1 MSIKEIEKS
10 SAFTIP
16 TATAIR
22 FPVNGEENPD
32 GVHSTSKFPIL
43 SPVITQT
50 RRRRAVSTAKQKEP
64 AVVARRNARE
74 RKRVK
79 LVNDGFVRLRKHV
92 PTDPKNK
99 KLSKVK
105 TLRSA
110 IDYIRHLQHLL
121 SQANKHQLHTE
132 SDLDPAATSSTIEWI
147 ATDLK
152 REDEFK
158 EEYKP
163 IFTFTTQPRPRSPEP
178 TNGY

>member
-16 TATAIR
+16 TATTIR
-22 FPVNGEENPD
+22 FSQMNEEENPE
-32 GVHSTSKFPIL
+32 GSRTTNKYPL
-43 SPVITQT
+43 LAPVLTQT
-50 RRRRAVSTAKQKEP
+50 RRRRAVSTVKQKEP

-110 IDYIRHLQHLL
+110 IEYIRHLQHLL
-121 SQANKHQLHTE
+121 SQANKHQICTE
-132 SDLDPAATSSTIEWI
+132 SDLDTAAGSSSIEWI
-147 ATDLK
+147 ATDLVST
-152 REDEFK
+152 E
-158 EEYKP
+158 
-163 IFTFTTQPRPRSPEP
+163 IFPPF
-178 TNGY
+178 

>member
-1 MSIKEIEKS
+1 MSIKDLEKS

-16 TATAIR
+16 TATTIR
-22 FPVNGEENPD
+22 FPTNGEENPE
-32 GVHSTSKFPIL
+32 GTARPASKYPIL
-43 SPVITQT
+43 SPVLTQT
-50 RRRRAVSTAKQKEP
+50 RRRRAVSSAKQKEP

-121 SQANKHQLHTE
+121 SQANKHQIHGE
-132 SDLDPAATSSTIEWI
+132 SDLDPAATSSSIEWI
-147 ATDLK
+147 ATTDLVSANS
-152 REDEFK
+152 F
-158 EEYKP
+158 
-163 IFTFTTQPRPRSPEP
+163 FPRARNVERWR
-178 TNGY
+178 